1 MNNLKELTQ
10 TPDTASDYELSGYQ
24 VGQLRRNSTLALDSS
39 VLLNLYSYSEQ
50 TRQDFLQFLEDLKHR
65 IWLPHQAAYEYEK
78 NRLRVIK
85 EQVAFSTKLRD
96 LLSNIA
102 DEFVKKMREIHPRV
116 GREFQSPFLPIEDT
130 RILLATMTDQIDGR
144 FKPAQDEYEGFLI
157 DDPIR
162 ERLNQITYERIGNG
176 FSQLDLKEIYDDG
189 LRRYDLQQPPGYLDA
204 GKPGVEKYGDLIIWR
219 QLINRAKE
227 TGDNI
232 YFITDDA
239 KNDWWQK
246 NGEGPDG
253 ARHEP
258 VDEMEEHT
266 SKRFLISKG
275 GDFYTWAGDHVGRRA
290 RKAAIAEARRSA
302 DLARWDWATTMI
314 WHATD
319 LSEVFLP
326 VRNLNDAIARMA
338 EAMAATG
345 KTAKLQLTSFVK
357 KMLEDLHRLTTIEM
371 TDPYRLWYEQLAE
384 TLFLKDAG
392 ISENEG
398 SEKGDAKNDQ
408 ATEE

>member
-102 DEFVKKMREIHPRV
+102 AEFVKKMREIHPRV

-176 FSQLDLKEIYDDG
+176 FRRIFKQLNHF
-189 LRRYDLQQPPGYLDA
+189 LRG
-204 GKPGVEKYGDLIIWR
+204 
-219 QLINRAKE
+219 
-227 TGDNI
+227 
-232 YFITDDA
+232 F
-239 KNDWWQK
+239 
-246 NGEGPDG
+246 
-253 ARHEP
+253 
-258 VDEMEEHT
+258 
-266 SKRFLISKG
+266 
-275 GDFYTWAGDHVGRRA
+275 
-290 RKAAIAEARRSA
+290 
-302 DLARWDWATTMI
+302 
-314 WHATD
+314 
-319 LSEVFLP
+319 
-326 VRNLNDAIARMA
+326 
-338 EAMAATG
+338 
-345 KTAKLQLTSFVK
+345 
-357 KMLEDLHRLTTIEM
+357 
-371 TDPYRLWYEQLAE
+371 
-384 TLFLKDAG
+384 
-392 ISENEG
+392 
-398 SEKGDAKNDQ
+398 
-408 ATEE
+408 